1 MKKKIMLMLFIIMY
15 QWAFACPLCE
25 QAQPRILR
33 GITHGTGP
41 QSNWDF
47 VIIAAIMTI
56 ATYCLFLSIRY
67 LYKPGEKNINHIKNS
82 IFNTSQ
88 YGR

>member
-1 MKKKIMLMLFIIMY
+1 MKKNILLLLSIIIN
-15 QWAFACPLCE
+15 QAAIACPLCE
-25 QAQPRILR
+25 QAQPRIFR

-47 VIIAAIMTI
+47 VIIATVMTI
-56 ATYCLFLSIRY
+56 ATFCLFLSIRY

-82 IFNTSQ
+82 IFNTTQ
-88 YGR
+88 YGG

>member
-1 MKKKIMLMLFIIMY
+1 MKKNILLILFIIIY
-15 QWAFACPLCE
+15 QWALACPLCE
-25 QAQPRILR
+25 KSQPKIFR

-41 QSNWDF
+41 ESNWDF
-47 VIIAAIMTI
+47 VIIAIVMTI
-56 ATYCLFLSIRY
+56 ATFCLYLSIRY

-82 IFNTSQ
+82 IFNTTE

>member
-1 MKKKIMLMLFIIMY
+1 MKKNILLVLFLIIC
-15 QWAFACPLCE
+15 QRASTCPVCE
-25 QAQPRILR
+25 KSQPRIFR
-33 GITHGTGP
+33 GITHGIGP

-47 VIIAAIMTI
+47 VIIAIVTI
-56 ATYCLFLSIRY
+56 ITTFCLYLSIWY

-82 IFNTSQ
+82 IFNTTE